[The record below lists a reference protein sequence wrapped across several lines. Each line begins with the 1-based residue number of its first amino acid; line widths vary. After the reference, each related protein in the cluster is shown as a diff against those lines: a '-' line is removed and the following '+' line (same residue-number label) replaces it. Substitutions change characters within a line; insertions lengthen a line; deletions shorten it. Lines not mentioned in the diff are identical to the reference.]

1 MIKEKYTER
10 VKETSINLVQSKI
23 ESIREKDITK
33 TGFRVYKDGKIGVS
47 GALGKYDEE
56 KMVKK
61 AEEGLKLN
69 IPYDN
74 EPSCNRSECIK
85 LDSNIP
91 KSKELISEIE
101 NVLEEL
107 RKNDDFIFSN
117 KINAV
122 EKEVSLINDNE
133 LDLKYKTRNIECDI
147 VVKEK
152 SSKNIMDLFIPY
164 EGRNFHKDEF
174 IKYSN
179 NILEAYRNKV
189 ELPYEKKMPV
199 TFLNAD
205 ITTFIM
211 FLKDLEGRKFGSGA
225 SIFSEFMNK
234 KKFNERFT
242 LYQTSHPEDVNNPF
256 FDCEGTVNDNY
267 RYALIEDGVI
277 KAPYTDKTVSKKYNL
292 PHTGAASCEYDGVP
306 GLKGMPLLIAKSGE
320 KTAKDILNGEMSIF
334 AFIADGGDFTPEG
347 DFATPVQLAFLFDGE
362 KFIGRLP
369 EFQISSNVFDMF
381 GSDFRG
387 VSCDRIIPSMNL
399 KYMIM
404 DMDVKK
410 L

>member
-1 MIKEKYTER
+1 MIKEKYSER
-10 VKETSINLVQSKI
+10 VKETSINLVQSRI

-56 KMVKK
+56 KMFKK

-74 EPSCNRSECIK
+74 EPSCNRSESIEF
-85 LDSNIP
+85 DSNIP
-91 KSKELISEIE
+91 EGKELISEIE
-101 NVLEEL
+101 SVLEEL
-107 RKNDDFIFSN
+107 RKNNDFIFSN
-117 KINAV
+117 KINVV
-122 EKEVSLINDNE
+122 EKEVSLVNDKD
-133 LDLKYKTRNIECDI
+133 LDLKYNTRNIECDI

-152 SSKNIMDLFIPY
+152 SSKNIMDLGIPY
-164 EGRNFHKDEF
+164 EGRNFDKDEF
-174 IKYSN
+174 LKYSN
-179 NILEAYRNKV
+179 SILKAYRNKV

-199 TFLNAD
+199 AFFNVDMTMFL
-205 ITTFIM
+205 M
-211 FLKDLEGRKFGSGA
+211 FLKDLGGRKFGSGA
-225 SIFSEFMNK
+225 SIFSEYMNK
-234 KKFNERFT
+234 KKFNENFT

-256 FDCEGTVNDNY
+256 FDSEGAVNNNY
-267 RYALIEDGVI
+267 RYALIENGVI
-277 KAPYTDKTVSKKYNL
+277 KSPYTDKTVSKMYNL

-306 GLKGMPLLIAKSGE
+306 GLKGIPSLIAESGE

-334 AFIADGGDFTPEG
+334 VFIASGGDFTPEG

-369 EFQISSNVFDMF
+369 ELQISAHVFDMF
-381 GSDFRG
+381 GADFRG
-387 VSCDRIIPSMNL
+387 VSCDRIISSMNL